1 MIEII
6 DLNFKRDERII
17 HDHLNLRFEKGKTH
31 AIIGPN
37 GAGKSTLLNILT
49 GQLKGYSGE
58 IKVQERNI
66 NQIQHSELAKLI
78 SFMPQN
84 ELQDSPFTLREFIH
98 MGNFPHR
105 KKYDIDEIDEIIEL
119 VGLKGYEQK
128 RITNLSGGEFRL
140 ASLGRVIAQNTP
152 FVLLDEL
159 DQGLDIANK
168 SKAIKLI
175 LNGLKE
181 KGKTIIS
188 VIHDINI
195 ASMYFDKLIL
205 LSKRGY
211 IVDAGSPEKVLTKEN
226 LDALFMSDIFV
237 ENSVISSKPIVVGE
251 INKLTGTKLFGKK
264 IHLVC
269 GGGSGGRVMSN
280 LVSNGADITTG
291 VLNIGDTDWK
301 TASILGITCVLE
313 NPFSSIRSISRTHN
327 KTLMTEAD
335 YILISGFPVGTGNI
349 ANIEDCLELSDSM
362 ENRVYIINVEN
373 FSDHTGGKATDIIE
387 RLKGKCQII
396 SDIREINP
404 VA

>member
-6 DLNFKRDERII
+6 DLSFKREERLI
-17 HDHLNLRFEKGKTH
+17 HDQLNFRFEEGKTH

-37 GAGKSTLLNILT
+37 GAGKSTLLNMLSN
-49 GQLKGYSGE
+49 QLHGYVGE
-58 IKVQERNI
+58 IKVKNKLI
-66 NQIQHSELAKLI
+66 SNYSSKELAKII

-84 ELQDSPFTLREFIH
+84 ELQDSPFSLREFVH
-98 MGNFPHR
+98 MGNFPHG
-105 KKYDIDEIDEIIEL
+105 KKFDINEIDEIIEL
-119 VGLKGYEQK
+119 VGLEGHEEKC
-128 RITNLSGGEFRL
+128 ITNLSGGEFRL

-152 FVLLDEL
+152 IVLLDEL
-159 DQGLDIANK
+159 DQGLDITNK

-211 IVDAGSPEKVLTKEN
+211 IVDAGTPEKVLTKEN

-251 INKLTGTKLFGKK
+251 INKLTGTKLYNKK

-280 LVSNGADITTG
+280 LVSNGAKITTG

-327 KTLMTEAD
+327 KTLMTDAD
-335 YILISGFPVGTGNI
+335 FILISGFPVGVGNI
-349 ANIEDCLELSDSM
+349 ANIEDCLELSDTK
-362 ENRVYIINVEN
+362 ENKIYIINVEN

-387 RLKGKCQII
+387 RLKGKCKII
-396 SDIREINP
+396 NDIKDIIT
-404 VA
+404 